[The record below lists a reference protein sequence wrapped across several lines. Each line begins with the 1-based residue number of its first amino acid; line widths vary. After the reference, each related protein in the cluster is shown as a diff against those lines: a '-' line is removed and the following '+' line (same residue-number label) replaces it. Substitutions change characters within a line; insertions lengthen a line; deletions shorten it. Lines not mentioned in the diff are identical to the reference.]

1 MTKRTFALALA
12 CLAASFLAS
21 AAEAQAVYNG
31 GKCGGAYTLQGGDTI
46 TFVPGSNPGP
56 ESFWLAV
63 TSGGGNA
70 ILSDGSGGTT
80 GGDFVLRQGAL
91 MLFPVTQTYSLLFT
105 GASAQIL
112 FGGTVL
118 DRPGKPI
125 CDTGLIGPSFIKVD
139 KLLNLMTQS
148 HAQGTPTVS
157 VWAWFQTSRITS
169 GNITYTLVSTPQ
181 QQAVIDPAAC
191 SGTDCCQP
199 TVTNYA
205 LKNIS
210 GGAYTLF
217 ELDAGGSYNFDW
229 NTAVPAPFTCTAS
242 ASPTSGTAPVDVTF
256 AASASGG
263 SSGYKW
269 AWTLGDGATSAKQG
283 FTHTYKSGG
292 KFIWKVTVTDLAGQT
307 CVKSGQLQIASPLSA
322 TATVTPRQGNAPL
335 TSTFTA
341 SAKGAKPPYTYLWDF
356 QDGNTAD
363 TATASHTFVSTGAY
377 DCSGDGHRFGRE
389 ERHGPG
395 ARLRGSP
402 HLPTINTVKPVSGAP
417 SFTLKVMGADFQSGC
432 SRERRRAGH
441 FPGRFQEH
449 HHPATQGRKPTQGPL
464 PQGHARLRDGDQ
476 PRRRPVGL
484 FHLHALESDGSG
496 R

>member
-63 TSGGGNA
+63 TSGGGSA

-80 GGDFVLRQGAL
+80 GGDFALRQGAL

-105 GASAQIL
+105 GASSQIL

-148 HAQGTPTVS
+148 HAQGTPTVV

-169 GNITYTLVSTPQ
+169 GNITYTLVSTPR

-199 TVTNYA
+199 TATNYA

-242 ASPTSGTAPVDVTF
+242 ASPTSGTAPVDVSF
-256 AASASGG
+256 AASPSGG

-292 KFIWKVTVTDLAGQT
+292 KFVWKVTVTDLAGQT

-322 TATVTPRQGNAPL
+322 TATATPRQGNAPL
-335 TSTFTA
+335 TSTFTV
-341 SAKGAKPPYTYLWDF
+341 SAKGAKPPYTFLWDF
-356 QDGNTAD
+356 QDGSTAN

-377 DCSGDGHRFGRE
+377 YCIVTVTDSAGKSAVAQAPVYVGV
-389 ERHGPG
+389 PI
-395 ARLRGSP
+395 S
-402 HLPTINTVKPVSGAP
+402 PTISSVKPVSGAP
-417 SFTLKVMGADFQSGC
+417 SFTLKVSGADFQSGC
-432 SRERRRAGH
+432 TVSADGQGISQVVFKSTTTLQLKGGSQLKAL
-441 FPGRFQEH
+441 FPKGS
-449 HHPATQGRKPTQGPL
+449 PVCVIVTNP
-464 PQGHARLRDGDQ
+464 DGGQ
-476 PRRRPVGL
+476 
-484 FHLHALESDGSG
+484 SDCFTYT